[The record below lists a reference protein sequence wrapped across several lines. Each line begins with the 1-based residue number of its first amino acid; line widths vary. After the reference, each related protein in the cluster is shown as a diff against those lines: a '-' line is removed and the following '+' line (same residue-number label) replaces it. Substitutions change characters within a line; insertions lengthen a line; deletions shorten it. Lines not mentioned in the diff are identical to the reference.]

1 MPHDGLASRAARAW
15 PSAWLMVLVLGF
27 ASAGCTTPRGQAD
40 VLAQH
45 AGLERLVLRGGPFRH
60 LAYYRAGEDGGGP
73 LHVYLDHDGRPW
85 QGRRV
90 SADPSPRD
98 PLALRLMV
106 QDRAAAL
113 YLGRPC
119 HYALDGRPPCSPWLW
134 THARYGEEVVSALV
148 QAIDDFLRER
158 RYDALVLIGYSGG
171 GTLAV
176 LLAEH
181 LPRTVAVVTLAAN
194 LDVGGWTALHGY
206 SPLSGSHDP
215 AVRAA
220 LPASVEQVHYAG
232 SDDRN
237 VPPSLLH
244 GYARAHPMAR
254 VVEIA
259 GFDHVCCWVSAWP
272 ALLDRP
278 PFR

>member
-1 MPHDGLASRAARAW
+1 MA
-15 PSAWLMVLVLGF
+15 LVLGV
-27 ASAGCTTPRGQAD
+27 AGAGCTSSRGQAD
-40 VLAQH
+40 ALAQR
-45 AGLERLVLRGGPFRH
+45 AGLERLVLHGGPFRH

-73 LHVYLDHDGRPW
+73 LHVYIDHDGRPW

-119 HYALDGRPPCSPWLW
+119 HYALDRRPPCSPWLW
-134 THARYGEEVVSALV
+134 THARYGDEVVSGLV
-148 QAIDDFLRER
+148 QAIDGFLRER
-158 RYDALVLIGYSGG
+158 PYDALVLIGYSGG

-176 LLAEH
+176 LLAER
-181 LPRTVAVVTLAAN
+181 LPRTAAIVTVAAN
-194 LDVGGWTALHGY
+194 LDVGGWAALHGY

-215 AVRAA
+215 VVRAP

-232 SDDRN
+232 SADRN
-237 VPPSLLH
+237 VPPALLR
-244 GYARAHPMAR
+244 GYARRHPAAR

-272 ALLDRP
+272 AVLDRP